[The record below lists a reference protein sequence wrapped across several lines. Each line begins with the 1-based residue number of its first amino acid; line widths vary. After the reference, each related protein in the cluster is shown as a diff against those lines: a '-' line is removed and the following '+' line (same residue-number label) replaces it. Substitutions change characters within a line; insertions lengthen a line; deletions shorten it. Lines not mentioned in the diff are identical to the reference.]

1 MAAALALTEHYVVV
15 TTEHD
20 GQAKAALTAAGYQLA
35 AGTPVK
41 LLLAPDQSVA
51 DVLAVLQQQHITVT
65 DVQHQDADL
74 EQIVLTLLASSK
86 AWGVGQMITL
96 YRQELRKLL
105 KKQSTW
111 WCPGILIALAVTF
124 ASLARV
130 NAKLFPAKALFN
142 DNFETGQFLVF
153 FIMGTAAAMVTMEY
167 QYGTIKTVLTQSY
180 TRGQVLVSK
189 WLTMLTYSLI
199 LYVGTLGLTLLLK
212 VSLLNDK
219 FMVFAHPSFWKQW
232 LAATAGD
239 FMNTWLLLSLVLLVA
254 TGFKRS
260 GTAVA
265 VGIVGYFLLSLVNV
279 PMIALI
285 KKYAWLKWNPI
296 NMFNYASQLRVA
308 SLSHVTKLSNM
319 QFFWGNLV
327 YIGLFLALG
336 WLLFRRRE
344 V

>member
-1 MAAALALTEHYVVV
+1 
-15 TTEHD
+15 
-20 GQAKAALTAAGYQLA
+20 
-35 AGTPVK
+35 
-41 LLLAPDQSVA
+41 
-51 DVLAVLQQQHITVT
+51 
-65 DVQHQDADL
+65 
-74 EQIVLTLLASSK
+74 
-86 AWGVGQMITL
+86 MITL

-111 WCPGILIALAVTF
+111 WCPGILIALAVAF

-219 FMVFAHPSFWKQW
+219 FMIFAHPSFWKQW

-254 TGFKRS
+254 TGFKWS

-336 WLLFRRRE
+336 WLLFRWRE

>member
-1 MAAALALTEHYVVV
+1 
-15 TTEHD
+15 
-20 GQAKAALTAAGYQLA
+20 
-35 AGTPVK
+35 
-41 LLLAPDQSVA
+41 
-51 DVLAVLQQQHITVT
+51 
-65 DVQHQDADL
+65 
-74 EQIVLTLLASSK
+74 
-86 AWGVGQMITL
+86 
-96 YRQELRKLL
+96 
-105 KKQSTW
+105 
-111 WCPGILIALAVTF
+111 
-124 ASLARV
+124 
-130 NAKLFPAKALFN
+130 
-142 DNFETGQFLVF
+142 
-153 FIMGTAAAMVTMEY
+153 
-167 QYGTIKTVLTQSY
+167 
-180 TRGQVLVSK
+180 
-189 WLTMLTYSLI
+189 
-199 LYVGTLGLTLLLK
+199 
-212 VSLLNDK
+212 
-219 FMVFAHPSFWKQW
+219 
-232 LAATAGD
+232 
-239 FMNTWLLLSLVLLVA
+239 MNTWLLLSLVLLVA

>member
-1 MAAALALTEHYVVV
+1 
-15 TTEHD
+15 
-20 GQAKAALTAAGYQLA
+20 
-35 AGTPVK
+35 
-41 LLLAPDQSVA
+41 
-51 DVLAVLQQQHITVT
+51 
-65 DVQHQDADL
+65 
-74 EQIVLTLLASSK
+74 
-86 AWGVGQMITL
+86 MITL

-130 NAKLFPAKALFN
+130 NAKLFPAKDLFSA
-142 DNFETGQFLVF
+142 NFGVGQFLVF
-153 FIMGTAAAMVTMEY
+153 FVIGTAAAMVTMEY

-199 LYVGTLGLTLLLK
+199 LYVGTLGVALLLK

-219 FMVFAHPSFWKQW
+219 FMVFAHPSFWHQW
-232 LAATAGD
+232 LAVTAGD

-254 TGFKRS
+254 TVFKRS

-296 NMFNYASQLRVA
+296 NMFNYAPQLRDA